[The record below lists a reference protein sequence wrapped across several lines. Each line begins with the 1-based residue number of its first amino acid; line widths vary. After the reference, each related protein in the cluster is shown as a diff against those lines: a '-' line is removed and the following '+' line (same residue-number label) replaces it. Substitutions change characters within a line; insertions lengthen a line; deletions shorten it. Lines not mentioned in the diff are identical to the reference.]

1 MEEDYTMSYDFEIV
15 CLANSR
21 KHSGRCI
28 AGKITNGENRGVWV
42 RPVGTSASREI
53 TERDRGYDDGTSAQH
68 LDLIEI
74 TFTAPQPPSFQ
85 RENHIIDDNIYW
97 EKTGAVTKADLAGLV
112 DAPAS
117 LWENGHSSYSGTNDR
132 VPENLLVA
140 PRQTLFLIEPSNVS
154 IKVSA
159 EGATFGDAKRS
170 VRATFTYNRQIYSLK
185 VTDPAVE
192 QHYKGLGNGVYNAA
206 DISYLT
212 VSLGETWDGYAYK
225 LIAAVF

>member
-28 AGKITNGENRGVWV
+28 AGKITTGENKGMWI

-68 LDLIEI
+68 LDLIDI

-97 EKTGAVTKADLAGLV
+97 DKNGEVTLGDLAGLI
-112 DAPAS
+112 DTPTS
-117 LWENGHSSYSGTNDR
+117 LWENGHSSYSGLNDR
-132 VPENLLVA
+132 VPENLLVN
-140 PRQTLFLIEPSNVS
+140 PRQTLFLIKPSNVS

-159 EGATFGDAKRS
+159 EGAAFGDAKRS
-170 VRATFTYNRQIYSLK
+170 VRATFTYNHQSYSLK
-185 VTDPAVE
+185 VTDPAIE
-192 QHYKGLGNGVYNAA
+192 QHYKGLGDGVHNPT
-206 DISYLT
+206 DISYFT
-212 VSLGETWDGYAYK
+212 VSLGETWEGYAYK

>member
-1 MEEDYTMSYDFEIV
+1 MSYDFEII

-28 AGKITNGENRGVWV
+28 AGKIINGERQGEWI
-42 RPVGTSASREI
+42 RPVGTSVSREI
-53 TERDRGYDDGTSAQH
+53 TERDRGYDDGTTAQH
-68 LDLIEI
+68 LDLIDI
-74 TFTAPQPPSFQ
+74 TFTAPQAPSFQ
-85 RENHIIDDNIYW
+85 SENHVIDDGTYW
-97 EKTGAVTKADLAGLV
+97 DKTGQGAITDLAGLV
-112 DAPAS
+112 DAPPT
-117 LWENGHSSYSGTNDR
+117 LWENGHSSFSGTNDR
-132 VPENLLVA
+132 VPENLLTA
-140 PRQTLFLIEPSNVS
+140 PRQTLFLIAPNNVS

-159 EGATFGDAKRS
+159 EGAAFGDSKRS

-192 QHYKGLGNGVYNAA
+192 QHYKGLGNGVYSPAE
-206 DISYLT
+206 ISYFT